1 MKIDKNAPA
10 FPVMPVQDQFARL
23 VAPIPG
29 LTKYE
34 HVLLEIL
41 CAKESQNNKSNIG
54 ISTLLRE
61 CETLANEYFLTL
73 EKIANENENNTKV
86 IEM

>member
-10 FPVMPVQDQFARL
+10 FPVMPVQDQFGRL
-23 VAPIPG
+23 IAPIPG

-73 EKIANENENNTKV
+73 EKIENEKEANPV
-86 IEM
+86 ISIN

>member
-10 FPVMPVQDQFARL
+10 FPVMPVQDQFGRL
-23 VAPIPG
+23 IAPIPG

-34 HVLLEIL
+34 HVLLQIL

-54 ISTLLRE
+54 ISTLLKE
-61 CETLANEYFLTL
+61 CEVLTNEYFLTL
-73 EKIANENENNTKV
+73 EKIENEKETSPV
-86 IEM
+86 ISID

>member
-10 FPVMPVQDQFARL
+10 FPVMPVQDQFGRL

-34 HVLLEIL
+34 HVLLSIL
-41 CAKESQNNKSNIG
+41 CAKESQNNQSRIG
-54 ISTLLRE
+54 LSTLLKE
-61 CETLANEYFLTL
+61 CTILADEYFLTL
-73 EKIANENENNTKV
+73 EKIENAKETTPV
-86 IEM
+86 ISID

>member
-10 FPVMPVQDQFARL
+10 LPCMPIQDQFGRL

-29 LTKYE
+29 MSKYE
-34 HVLLEIL
+34 YVLLNIL
-41 CAKESQNNKSNIG
+41 CAKEMQNNHSKIG
-54 ISTLLRE
+54 LSTLMKE
-61 CETLANEYFLTL
+61 CTILADEYFLTL
-73 EKIANENENNTKV
+73 EKLQNENENNTKV

>member
-10 FPVMPVQDQFARL
+10 FPVMPVQDQLGRL

-34 HVLLEIL
+34 HVLLQIL
-41 CAKESQNNKSNIG
+41 CAKESQNNHSKIG
-54 ISTLLRE
+54 LSTLLRE

-73 EKIANENENNTKV
+73 EKIENEKEANPV
-86 IEM
+86 ISIQ

>member
-10 FPVMPVQDQFARL
+10 FPVMPVQDQFGRL

-34 HVLLEIL
+34 HVLLQIL
-41 CAKESQNNKSNIG
+41 CAKESQNNKSNLG
-54 ISTLLRE
+54 ISTLLKE
-61 CETLANEYFLTL
+61 CTILADEYFLTL
-73 EKIANENENNTKV
+73 EKIENAKENTPV
-86 IEM
+86 ISID

>member
-10 FPVMPVQDQFARL
+10 FPVMPVQDQFGRL

-34 HVLLEIL
+34 HVLLQIL
-41 CAKESQNNKSNIG
+41 CAKEMQNHQSKIG
-54 ISTLLRE
+54 LSTLLRE
-61 CETLANEYFLTL
+61 CEILTNEYFLTL
-73 EKIANENENNTKV
+73 EKLQDEKEISPVIA
-86 IEM
+86 IQ

>member
-1 MKIDKNAPA
+1 MKYQTNAPA
-10 FPVMPVQDQFARL
+10 YPCMPIKDEFGRI
-23 VAPIPG
+23 VAAIPG
-29 LTKYE
+29 FTKYE
-34 HVLLEIL
+34 QVLLSIL

-61 CETLANEYFLTL
+61 CETLANEYFITL

>member
-10 FPVMPVQDQFARL
+10 FPVMPVQDQFGRL

-34 HVLLEIL
+34 HVLLQIL
-41 CAKESQNNKSNIG
+41 CAKESQNNKSNLG

-61 CETLANEYFLTL
+61 CEILADEYFLTL
-73 EKIANENENNTKV
+73 EKIENAKENTPV
-86 IEM
+86 ISID

>member
-10 FPVMPVQDQFARL
+10 FPVMPVQDQFGRL

-29 LTKYE
+29 MTKYE
-34 HVLLEIL
+34 QVLLQIL

-73 EKIANENENNTKV
+73 EKIAKENENNTKV

>member
-10 FPVMPVQDQFARL
+10 FPVMPVQDQFGRL

-34 HVLLEIL
+34 HGLLSIL
-41 CAKESQNNKSNIG
+41 CAKEMQNNQSRIG
-54 ISTLLRE
+54 LSTLLRE
-61 CETLANEYFLTL
+61 AETLAHEYFLNL
-73 EKIANENENNTKV
+73 EKLQDEKENSPV
-86 IEM
+86 ISIQ

>member
-1 MKIDKNAPA
+1 MKVDKNSPA
-10 FPVMPVQDQFARL
+10 FPVMPVQDQFGRL

-73 EKIANENENNTKV
+73 EKIENEKEANPV
-86 IEM
+86 ISIQ

>member
-10 FPVMPVQDQFARL
+10 FPCMPIQDQFGRL

-73 EKIANENENNTKV
+73 EKIENEKETSPV
-86 IEM
+86 ISIN

>member
-10 FPVMPVQDQFARL
+10 FPVMPVQDQFGRL

-34 HVLLEIL
+34 HVLLSIL
-41 CAKESQNNKSNIG
+41 CAKESQNNKSNLG
-54 ISTLLRE
+54 ISTLLKE
-61 CETLANEYFLTL
+61 CEILANEYFLIL
-73 EKIANENENNTKV
+73 EKIENEKETTPV
-86 IEM
+86 ISID

>member
-10 FPVMPVQDQFARL
+10 FPVMPVQDQFKRL

-34 HVLLEIL
+34 HVLLQIL
-41 CAKESQNNKSNIG
+41 CAKEMQNNHSKIG
-54 ISTLLRE
+54 LSTLLRE

>member
-10 FPVMPVQDQFARL
+10 FPVMPVQDQFGRL

-34 HVLLEIL
+34 HVLLSIL
-41 CAKESQNNKSNIG
+41 CAKEMQNNQSRIG
-54 ISTLLRE
+54 LSTLLKE
-61 CETLANEYFLTL
+61 CTILADEYFLTL
-73 EKIANENENNTKV
+73 EKLQDEKENSPV
-86 IEM
+86 ISIQ

>member
-1 MKIDKNAPA
+1 MKIEKNSPA
-10 FPVMPVQDQFARL
+10 FPVMPVQDQFGRL

-73 EKIANENENNTKV
+73 EKIENEKEANPV
-86 IEM
+86 ISIQ

>member
-1 MKIDKNAPA
+1 MKLDKNAPA
-10 FPVMPVQDQFARL
+10 FPVMPVQDQFGRL

-34 HVLLEIL
+34 HVLLQIL

-73 EKIANENENNTKV
+73 EKIENEKEANSV
-86 IEM
+86 ISIN

>member
-1 MKIDKNAPA
+1 MKLDKNAPA
-10 FPVMPVQDQFARL
+10 FPVMPVQDQFGRL

-34 HVLLEIL
+34 HVLLQIL

-61 CETLANEYFLTL
+61 CETLANEYFLSL
-73 EKIANENENNTKV
+73 EKIENEKEANSV
-86 IEM
+86 ISIN

>member
-10 FPVMPVQDQFARL
+10 FPVMPVQDQFGRL

-34 HVLLEIL
+34 HVLLSIL
-41 CAKESQNNKSNIG
+41 CAKEMQNNQSRIG
-54 ISTLLRE
+54 LSTLLKE
-61 CETLANEYFLTL
+61 CTILADEYFLTL
-73 EKIANENENNTKV
+73 EKINNENENNTKV